1 MYLVIKKHI
10 FSKTYLFSIGMF
22 LFRSFMETG
31 MNILSFIIINYLK
44 VINYIFFRIVIKY

>member
-22 LFRSFMETG
+22 LLWSFMEIS

-44 VINYIFFRIVIKY
+44 VINYIFLRIVIKY

>member
-22 LFRSFMETG
+22 LFRNFMETD
-31 MNILSFIIINYLK
+31 MNTISFIIINYLK
-44 VINYIFFRIVIKY
+44 VINYIFLRIVTKY